1 MDQPAAAHAPDGV
14 NVPNASWLEWSLW
27 SAEFIIAITLA
38 LVLLSV
44 GAYAA
49 YGHFFKH
56 FPFSEAVKGYWPG
69 PEAAIAVFVIVAIG
83 LSIRPEWRQQVLGFV
98 IFIWQKYLVEPSTIF
113 LLFML
118 VVAAIVSSFVFLV
131 YLSWG
136 AADILY
142 KALSYADYEYCST
155 INTQE
160 FFICDKIYYMKR
172 RLHEYFA
179 LLVFVMAGYGLSKMS
194 EIVQIFKGQIA
205 KLFQPAANPAPGPR
219 MQGPDPAIVARALA
233 PAEEA
238 AAAAGMEAEMPD
250 EMGELFP
257 PAPAPAAPEAEAEAD

>member
-1 MDQPAAAHAPDGV
+1 MDQPAGAPAPDGV
-14 NVPNASWLEWSLW
+14 QPPVSSWPKYALW
-27 SAEFIIAITLA
+27 SAAAIIVLVVAGMLYTWGLVEIKRCFNEAAIFCNG
-38 LVLLSV
+38 V
-44 GAYAA
+44 
-49 YGHFFKH
+49 
-56 FPFSEAVKGYWPG
+56 WPG

-83 LSIRPEWRQQVLGFV
+83 LSIAEEWRQQVFV
-98 IFIWQKYLVEPSTIF
+98 FVGFIWQKYLVEPSTIF

-233 PAEEA
+233 PAEGA
-238 AAAAGMEAEMPD
+238 QMEAEMP
-250 EMGELFP
+250 EEVGEL
-257 PAPAPAAPEAEAEAD
+257 A